1 MARCPSNNDY
11 HDRHRAEHTVAT
23 YVARYRCFVGS
34 GDVLSRLVSAA
45 TGTKINIRDRI
56 TLDYIRKYG
65 LDADIAI
72 FILKYQYLLPYK
84 HPISGAGVRNPRVAI
99 FAADGHPR
107 VEECA
112 LMYAPQPP

>member
-34 GDVLSRLVSAA
+34 GDVLSRLASAA

-72 FILKYQYLLPYK
+72 FILKYQYTFCRTNTRSLGPACETRALLFLLLMGILVLK
-84 HPISGAGVRNPRVAI
+84 NVR
-99 FAADGHPR
+99 
-107 VEECA
+107 
-112 LMYAPQPP
+112 